1 MQGELAPEFSFKD
14 QAGKETSLSQLRGK
28 VVLVNFWA
36 TWCPPCLDEIPSMQ
50 RLHRRMVN
58 KPFEMLALSVD
69 NSWEP
74 VNRFLDENG
83 FKLPVY
89 ADFDKRISTLY
100 GSHMWPETYIVD
112 KKGKIAYKVVGP
124 KDWTS
129 SEVLKF
135 LDVLVAE
142 DP

>member
-1 MQGELAPEFSFKD
+1 MEQLQG
-14 QAGKETSLSQLRGK
+14 
-28 VVLVNFWA
+28 
-36 TWCPPCLDEIPSMQ
+36 
-50 RLHRRMVN
+50 RMVN

-69 NSWEP
+69 DSWES
-74 VNRFLDENG
+74 VNRFMKENG
-83 FKLPVY
+83 FTVPVY

-100 GSHMWPETYIVD
+100 GTHMWPETYIVD

-135 LDVLVAE
+135 LDVLIAE
-142 DP
+142 NP